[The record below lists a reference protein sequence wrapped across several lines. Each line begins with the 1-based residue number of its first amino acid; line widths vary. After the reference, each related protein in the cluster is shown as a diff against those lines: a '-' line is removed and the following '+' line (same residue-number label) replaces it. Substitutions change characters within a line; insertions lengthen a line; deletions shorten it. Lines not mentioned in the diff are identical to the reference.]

1 MKDEKVIHWM
11 STNLVTIDPQTT
23 LPEAYKLMKKFD
35 IRRLPVIDFGKL
47 VGILTLG
54 DIREARPSQVTSIS
68 IYELNYLL
76 SQLKIERV
84 MSANPI
90 TVSSEATIGQAAK
103 LMYDH
108 KIGCL
113 PVIENERL
121 IGLITESDIFRV
133 IARGVGEVPPEIAS
147 VPKKVQAREAL
158 EEPRRTIFR
167 AAKPYAKPI

>member
-11 STNLVTIDPQTT
+11 STNLVTVDPRTT

-35 IRRLPVIDFGKL
+35 IRRLPVIDFGRL

-54 DIREARPSQVTSIS
+54 DIREARPSQVTSLS

-103 LMYDH
+103 LMYNH

-113 PVIENERL
+113 PVMDNERL
-121 IGLITESDIFRV
+121 IGLITKSDIFRV

-147 VPKKVQAREAL
+147 VPQKVQAREAL
-158 EEPRRTIFR
+158 EERRRNIFR
-167 AAKPYAKPI
+167 AVKPYAKPI

>member
-11 STNLVTIDPQTT
+11 STNLVTVDPRTT

-35 IRRLPVIDFGKL
+35 IRRLPVIDFGRL

-54 DIREARPSQVTSIS
+54 DIREARPSQVTSLS

-113 PVIENERL
+113 PVMDNERL

-147 VPKKVQAREAL
+147 VPKKVQAREAR
-158 EEPRRTIFR
+158 EERRRNIFR
-167 AAKPYAKPI
+167 ATKPYAKPI